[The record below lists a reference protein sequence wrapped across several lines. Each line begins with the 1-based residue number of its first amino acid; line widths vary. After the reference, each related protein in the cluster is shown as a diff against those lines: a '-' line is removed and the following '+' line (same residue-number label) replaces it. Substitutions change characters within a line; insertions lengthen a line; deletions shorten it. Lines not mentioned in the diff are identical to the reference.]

1 MACAYCWKY
10 TTHKAVVLWSALHTC
25 FFSSAFTQ
33 PHQAMIVRVLCGV
46 LLHLPCCS
54 QYNLPASYD
63 VLPLMARMTAGLVQH
78 KKNTAVALVSLQWHV
93 PRELKQQA
101 KGRDL
106 TLLH

>member
-1 MACAYCWKY
+1 MCMLLKY
-10 TTHKAVVLWSALHTC
+10 TSHAAAVLWSALHTSSY
-25 FFSSAFTQ
+25 SSASV
-33 PHQAMIVRVLCGV
+33 HHHEVMIVRVLCGM

-93 PRELKQQA
+93 PRELEQQA